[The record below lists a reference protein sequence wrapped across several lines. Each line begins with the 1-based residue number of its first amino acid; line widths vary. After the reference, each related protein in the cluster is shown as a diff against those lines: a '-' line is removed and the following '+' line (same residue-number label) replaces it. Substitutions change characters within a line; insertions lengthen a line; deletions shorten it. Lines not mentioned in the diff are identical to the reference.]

1 MRAARRAVG
10 AVALDGSG
18 RLLLVRRAHEPSA
31 GLWSVPGGKVEPGE
45 DDVAAVVRE
54 VSEETGL
61 DVRVDRLLGEVEIA
75 AAGLTLEV
83 RDYACTVTGG
93 TAVAGSDATEL
104 RWAGLAELR
113 TMTLVPGLLDAL
125 TRWGALPR

>member
-1 MRAARRAVG
+1 MG

-104 RWAGLAELR
+104 RWAGLA
-113 TMTLVPGLLDAL
+113 
-125 TRWGALPR
+125 